1 MKKIPIG
8 PVCVNPTMN
17 GTSLILEPPFPIR
30 ALLNFL
36 TAWVKYNYYD
46 TELCILKSK
55 WHIIS
60 NIENYFGVPNIRS

>member
-36 TAWVKYNYYD
+36 TAWVKYKYYD

-55 WHIIS
+55 
-60 NIENYFGVPNIRS
+60 